1 MDSGMEDSGFDS
13 DQKSHNGT
21 IDGTAMEVHSQP
33 SDLGTKSASYKA
45 LKKTSEL
52 QKKIERQR
60 DLARKSKP
68 IDQQPK
74 RSSLLSRTRSS
85 EKWRKFPG
93 PYFWCR
99 TTDNRKGSGCAF
111 RSLPGTLRQHG
122 VNLAVQETARK
133 VKVIGDALEFAT
145 EAIQLITASPKRQV
159 LFENIQVQANEKLP
173 GIRPFCPVRWAV
185 RASAMYSLLQNY
197 SVLQGT
203 FEVVSE
209 GSPDVESYYRQ
220 QYFEAIDTVSG
231 ASEDR
236 FHKKNFLVA
245 RQIEQVL
252 TSGKGLDD
260 TDIPSTY
267 AADLNIKNLKVQLQ
281 VLSGALPADKTVTVE
296 SVVNVLRQLPV
307 PPVGV
312 NRAKEKEFSPLS
324 QDQCQP
330 LVTIVSDDSEEDEF
344 DVPRLPRATQKEI
357 SEQLIKDGY
366 NLDLEPDDEDLDL
379 IPPRPLNERCSCC
392 QMHSNCLVQ

>member
-74 RSSLLSRTRSS
+74 RSSLLSRTR
-85 EKWRKFPG
+85 
-93 PYFWCR
+93 
-99 TTDNRKGSGCAF
+99 
-111 RSLPGTLRQHG
+111 
-122 VNLAVQETARK
+122 
-133 VKVIGDALEFAT
+133 
-145 EAIQLITASPKRQV
+145 
-159 LFENIQVQANEKLP
+159 
-173 GIRPFCPVRWAV
+173 
-185 RASAMYSLLQNY
+185 
-197 SVLQGT
+197 
-203 FEVVSE
+203 
-209 GSPDVESYYRQ
+209 
-220 QYFEAIDTVSG
+220 
-231 ASEDR
+231 
-236 FHKKNFLVA
+236 
-245 RQIEQVL
+245 
-252 TSGKGLDD
+252 
-260 TDIPSTY
+260 
-267 AADLNIKNLKVQLQ
+267 
-281 VLSGALPADKTVTVE
+281 
-296 SVVNVLRQLPV
+296 LPV